1 MVVDSQDNTS
11 NLAVIFKA
19 LADETRLQMMTLL
32 LDGDELCVC
41 DFIGALGVSQSK
53 ASRHLRYLYHAGLV
67 QDRREGTWMHY
78 RLRHDLQPEQVAVVS
93 ALSQAVSDAQ
103 KQRLRQLLRTWRD
116 GRETEATC

>member
-1 MVVDSQDNTS
+1 MVTDSRDNNG
-11 NLAVIFKA
+11 NLAVVFKA
-19 LADETRLQMMTLL
+19 LGDETRLQMMTLL

-78 RLRHDLQPEQVAVVS
+78 RLRPDLQPEQVAVIA
-93 ALSQAVSDAQ
+93 ALSQAVSDTQ
-103 KQRLRQLLRTWRD
+103 KQRLRQLLQDWRD
-116 GRETEATC
+116 RREAEAPC